1 MTRFVVPADF
11 SGPAKDFLRKQ
22 AGISLTLW
30 RKIKSKNSFFVNG
43 LPLSPGS
50 AFVRPGDI
58 ITYTTE
64 QTSSLRAT
72 RLPLTICYE
81 DDAVL
86 VINKPAGQ
94 LVHPTTKEHDQTL
107 ANAVLYYYQKT
118 NQPYAFHPVHRLDRN
133 TSGLVLLAKEPQIQ
147 HLLTT
152 GMQKHFQ
159 RSYLALV
166 EGQVSVA
173 EGLIDAPIGR
183 KPGSIIERMVYPAG
197 QEARTHFRT
206 LRSSP
211 DFSLLFLRL
220 ETGRTH
226 QIRVH
231 LSHLG
236 HPLAGDDLY
245 GGSLN
250 EIARHALHACALSF
264 LHPVSGKQIQVYC
277 PLPADM
283 QRVLT
288 LL

>member
-11 SGPAKDFLRKQ
+11 SGSAKDFLRKQ
-22 AGISLTLW
+22 AGVSLTLW
-30 RKIKSKNSFFVNG
+30 RKIKSKNSFFVNEV
-43 LPLSPGS
+43 PLSPGS
-50 AFVRPGDI
+50 AFVGPGDI

-64 QTSSLRAT
+64 QTSTLQPT
-72 RLPLTICYE
+72 PLPLTICYE

-86 VINKPAGQ
+86 IVNKPAGQ

-107 ANAVLYYYQKT
+107 ANAVLYYYQETKQT
-118 NQPYAFHPVHRLDRN
+118 YAFHPVHRLDRN

-159 RSYLALV
+159 RSYLAVV
-166 EGQVSVA
+166 EGQVAVT

-183 KPGSIIERMVYPAG
+183 KPGSIIERMVDPAG

-206 LRSSP
+206 LQKGS

-231 LSHLG
+231 LSHAG

-250 EIARHALHACALSF
+250 EIGRHALHACALSF
-264 LHPVSGKQIQVYC
+264 LHPVSEKTIDVYC
-277 PLPADM
+277 PLPADI